1 MNADKLLQDFRN
13 EPNLKKKITLAI
25 LAKRNQLYSIASIM
39 KAELQ
44 ELKIDRALDNDYS
57 WRMNELETEQRLPES
72 QSHILNAL
80 SL

>member
-25 LAKRNQLYSIASIM
+25 LAKRNQLYSITSIM

-57 WRMNELETEQRLPES
+57 WRMNELETEQRLPEN